1 MATALPK
8 LTTPNTTETVKGQQ
22 KMHNLEI
29 TLQANLAHMRGAH
42 AVVSALIVQQKPSI
56 LTLFLMFPST
66 FSEQSIDQDS
76 HYTQQTLNRET

>member
-29 TLQANLAHMRGAH
+29 TLQANLGAH